1 MIVFVLILVKFKIKQ
16 IYFLWKKNCNGFWT
30 DFKIRKNHKW
40 NIRKISADKKIV
52 VYESRAE
59 GNFRKDS
66 DIDLT
71 ILDEEIPSSVL
82 LKLVN
87 DFDGFLL
94 PTKVDISI
102 F

>member
-1 MIVFVLILVKFKIKQ
+1 M
-16 IYFLWKKNCNGFWT
+16 
-30 DFKIRKNHKW
+30 
-40 NIRKISADKKIV
+40 V

-59 GNFRKDS
+59 GNFRKGS

-87 DFDGFLL
+87 DFDGSLL

-102 F
+102 FLKLTIQDLIDYIKRVGQFFYQK

>member
-1 MIVFVLILVKFKIKQ
+1 M
-16 IYFLWKKNCNGFWT
+16 
-30 DFKIRKNHKW
+30 
-40 NIRKISADKKIV
+40 V

-59 GNFRKDS
+59 GNFRKGS

-87 DFDGFLL
+87 DFDGSLL

>member
-1 MIVFVLILVKFKIKQ
+1 M
-16 IYFLWKKNCNGFWT
+16 
-30 DFKIRKNHKW
+30 
-40 NIRKISADKKIV
+40 SADKKIV

-87 DFDGFLL
+87 DFDGSLL

-102 F
+102 FLKLTIQDLIDHIKRVGQFFYQK

>member
-1 MIVFVLILVKFKIKQ
+1 MISERI
-16 IYFLWKKNCNGFWT
+16 
-30 DFKIRKNHKW
+30 
-40 NIRKISADKKIV
+40 
-52 VYESRAE
+52 AE
-59 GNFRKDS
+59 ENFRKDS

-87 DFDGFLL
+87 DFDGSLL

>member
-1 MIVFVLILVKFKIKQ
+1 M
-16 IYFLWKKNCNGFWT
+16 
-30 DFKIRKNHKW
+30 
-40 NIRKISADKKIV
+40 RKISADKKIV

-59 GNFRKDS
+59 GNFRKGS

-87 DFDGFLL
+87 DFDGSLL

-102 F
+102 FLKLTIQDLIDYIKRVGQFFYQK